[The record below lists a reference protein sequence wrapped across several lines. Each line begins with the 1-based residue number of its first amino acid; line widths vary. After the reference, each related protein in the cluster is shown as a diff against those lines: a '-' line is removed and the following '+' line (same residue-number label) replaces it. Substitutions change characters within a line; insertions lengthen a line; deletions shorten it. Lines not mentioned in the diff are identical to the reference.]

1 LLPTFAFRE
10 TKTGSTLLAL
20 CIFYF
25 FFKQTALYRN
35 ETRILITIHS
45 PSPEYRV
52 EVKKR
57 GKNYTPQI
65 LKVEILLIFI
75 SH

>member
-20 CIFYF
+20 CIFCF
-25 FFKQTALYRN
+25 FFKQIALYLN

-45 PSPEYRV
+45 RIPEYRI
-52 EVKKR
+52 EIKKR
-57 GKNYTPQI
+57 GKNYTPNFESRNI
-65 LKVEILLIFI
+65 TYIY
-75 SH
+75 